1 MGYIQTRPPV
11 TQTEI
16 EDLIAR
22 LESAKSKNF
31 DGFILSNLVRT
42 CHECALKKAELI
54 DLSIRDVA
62 SGGKIR
68 DFMEVGDSVIELSE
82 QVKEFLQD
90 HVDYLKTMK
99 YKMKPHSPLFPTIKD
114 RRYTAKTLDNHLK
127 EAQNAET
134 KPS

>member
-1 MGYIQTRPPV
+1 MEYIQTRPPMKQAE
-11 TQTEI
+11 T
-16 EDLIAR
+16 EDLIAS
-22 LESAKSKNF
+22 LESMQTKVI

-54 DLSIRDVA
+54 KLSILDVA

-68 DFMEVGDSVIELSE
+68 DFMEVGDSEIELSE
-82 QVKEFLQD
+82 QAKKFLQG
-90 HVDYLKTMK
+90 HIDYLKRK
-99 YKMKPHSPLFPTIKD
+99 GYKLKPLSPLFPTRKN

-127 EAQNAET
+127 EAQNAES

>member
-1 MGYIQTRPPV
+1 MEYIQTRPPV

-16 EDLIAR
+16 EDLIAG

-31 DGFILSNLVRT
+31 DGFILSNLIRT
-42 CHECALKKAELI
+42 CHECALKKVELI
-54 DLSIRDVA
+54 DLSIMDVA

-68 DFMEVGDSVIELSE
+68 DFMEVGDSVIELSG
-82 QVKEFLQD
+82 QAKKFLQG
-90 HVDYLKTMK
+90 HIDYLKNK
-99 YKMKPHSPLFPTIKD
+99 EYKVKPQSPLFPTIKD

-134 KPS
+134 RPS